1 MNDIT
6 INDLKSL
13 EITLSHLDL
22 LYALVI
28 AAICAE
34 VISLIYK
41 RYAQTIGNRESFSNI
56 FIPLAITT
64 TIVITIV
71 KFSLALSLGL
81 VGALSIVRFRAAI
94 KEPEELVYLFLV
106 IAIGLASGA
115 GQITAAIVLTAFAA
129 FIIII
134 QSKTRKKS
142 IIQGINILNIT
153 CKVKD
158 KGSLSKIFQDLNV
171 DNITLKSLS
180 RSGEMIKMTYL
191 LRGSQN
197 IEDSNEIIK
206 NLEKIDLDGLSYSMT
221 QSTDLVL

>member
-1 MNDIT
+1 MNDFT
-6 INDLKSL
+6 INDLKNL

-158 KGSLSKIFQDLNV
+158 KGSLNKIFQDLNV

>member
-1 MNDIT
+1 MNDFT

>member
-34 VISLIYK
+34 VIALIYK

-115 GQITAAIVLTAFAA
+115 GQIAAAIVLTAFAA

-158 KGSLSKIFQDLNV
+158 KGSLSKIFQDLDL

-180 RSGEMIKMTYL
+180 KSGEMIKMTYL

-206 NLEKIDLDGLSYSMT
+206 NLEKIDLDGLSYSLT